1 MINSLRSENI
11 TKNTEIDGLFSKIY
25 DLERKD
31 KSK

>member
-11 TKNTEIDGLFSKIY
+11 SKNTEIDDLFSKIY
-25 DLERKD
+25 ELERRD